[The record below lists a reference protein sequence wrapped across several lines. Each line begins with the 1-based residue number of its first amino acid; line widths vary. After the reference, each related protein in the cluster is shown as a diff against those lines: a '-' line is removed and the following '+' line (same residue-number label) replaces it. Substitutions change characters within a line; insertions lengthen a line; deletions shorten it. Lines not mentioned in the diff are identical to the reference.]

1 MIKENIYVAI
11 NRNDEIQWVQ
21 GSSKKTRYFKTDRY
35 LKGAVEYHNKYHPDD
50 IWKVRKCVIL
60 EDEPQREVYKCPKCG
75 KDTPIEFDECV
86 WCLSPKD
93 EPQTCSVNGRPYTD
107 CSRCEYFRCTA
118 DEPRTET
125 STNNSTISEKLQ
137 LKDEQSGKE

>member
-21 GSSKKTRYFKTDRY
+21 GSSRKTRYFKTDRY

-60 EDEPQREVYKCPKCG
+60 EDEAIQKMTIIKSAVDDAVFTK
-75 KDTPIEFDECV
+75 
-86 WCLSPKD
+86 
-93 EPQTCSVNGRPYTD
+93 QTER
-107 CSRCEYFRCTA
+107 
-118 DEPRTET
+118 
-125 STNNSTISEKLQ
+125 SE
-137 LKDEQSGKE
+137 